1 MSTAIDLLPGQNV
14 SSPPSIRAERGAGTV
29 SGEQSEASFK
39 PAATVAGTFPPPFP
53 LSSLSAAVPA
63 RPATRRSARPTQ
75 LERLSA
81 ADPRPARPFQARAVF
96 ISTAQKTQQS
106 REIGGRMRLLRCFS
120 LTLCKLRQYLC
131 HLGELRLFPL
141 TSGSPWLPP
150 SSQLLL
156 FSSCDVCTLA
166 LLGVDCVWITNF
178 WTGQPSRPEHH

>member
-1 MSTAIDLLPGQNV
+1 MNTDIDLLSGRNV
-14 SSPPSIRAERGAGTV
+14 SSSPSIRAERSTGTV

-39 PAATVAGTFPPPFP
+39 PVATVAGTFPPPFP

-63 RPATRRSARPTQ
+63 RSATRRSARPTQ

-81 ADPRPARPFQARAVF
+81 ADPGPPGPFKRGQSLSARHR
-96 ISTAQKTQQS
+96 KHS
-106 REIGGRMRLLRCFS
+106 RDVRIGGRMRLLRCFS